1 MARYTIDP
9 EASQVWVAGT
19 SSVHPIHATA
29 TGLEGWID
37 VEAGDGAVAA
47 GTGLAGEVRIAV
59 AALRS
64 GNGLVDR
71 ETRRRIDARR
81 HPEITGVVTGSDR
94 VAGDRLSLRGDLT
107 FRGETRQVEGEVG
120 VVVDDGGERIV
131 LEGSQSFD
139 VRDWGLEPPRF
150 AMLKVHPGI
159 DVRVHVE
166 ARRA

>member
-1 MARYTIDP
+1 M
-9 EASQVWVAGT
+9 
-19 SSVHPIHATA
+19 
-29 TGLEGWID
+29 
-37 VEAGDGAVAA
+37 
-47 GTGLAGEVRIAV
+47 
-59 AALRS
+59 RS